1 MENHPQLADNTLR
14 RKNLSLLIEQIE
26 AATTQQ
32 ESTYWLARLRAVGI
46 PCGPVNNYD
55 KVFQDPQVLA
65 RNLLAENVHPK
76 AGRVRMVGKPL
87 KFSNTPATDLVPS
100 AALGEHT
107 EAILRSLGYA
117 EEEITHFKEDG
128 VV

>member
-1 MENHPQLADNTLR
+1 M
-14 RKNLSLLIEQIE
+14 K
-26 AATTQQ
+26 AARAQ
-32 ESTYWLARLRAVGI
+32 EGSTYGLARRRAVGM

-55 KVFQDPQVLA
+55 KVFQDPQVLV

-100 AALGEHT
+100 AALGEQT
-107 EAILRSLGYA
+107 EAILHSLGYA